1 MLLKIKIK
9 DRLLQAFL
17 ILSAFYSKMPSF
29 CFYIPRVSTVT
40 SVSDV
45 IRVFNTIGV
54 VTRVDFTPLGKKPG
68 FKENIF
74 ADVKSAFVHVAE
86 LFTHGLEVVNMI
98 QTGRSYK
105 IYPYSTDEYWTFAK
119 AQNQVQDTM
128 MNNAQ
133 IVQNC
138 RYLEKKVEQQ
148 ARKLEEQGA
157 QLEEQ
162 AADISSLSEKLS
174 SVQEVVYQL
183 LGGLFC
189 QKSQVQIMSD
199 HIDFLYPVDSST
211 SSRSRFGEPDD
222 SKWTIWPTTRQGDD
236 CERRIADLEH
246 DLDAAINAINQ
257 HAGKGKSQ
265 DEKIRELEQQVKD
278 LTFEPVFTPFDSKGP
293 MTIGELDEEEARSFV
308 PVPMEQLIEQH
319 NYNKSRSSSIS
330 THSSMPGLIC
340 SHDESYIS
348 SDDSSIP
355 DLETITE
362 DEAEE
367 LACFKTRGELNRLYN
382 ISRQQDDVSDSDL
395 EAGF

>member
-1 MLLKIKIK
+1 
-9 DRLLQAFL
+9 
-17 ILSAFYSKMPSF
+17 MPSF
-29 CFYIPRVSTVT
+29 CFYIPHVSAVT

-54 VTRVDFTPLGKKPG
+54 VSRVDFAPLGKKPG
-68 FKENIF
+68 FKENVF

-86 LFTHGLEVVNMI
+86 LFTHGLEVVDMI

-119 AQNQVQDTM
+119 AQTQIQDTM

-148 ARKLEEQGA
+148 AA

-162 AADISSLSEKLS
+162 ASQIEDQAADIRALTEKLS
-174 SVQEVVYQL
+174 GVHTVLYQL
-183 LGGLFC
+183 VGGLYC
-189 QKSQVQIMSD
+189 QKSQSQTMND
-199 HIDFLYPVDSST
+199 QLEFLFPE
-211 SSRSRFGEPDD
+211 SSRSRFEEPDD
-222 SKWTIWPTTRQGDD
+222 SKWDIWPTTRQGDD

-257 HAGKGKSQ
+257 HAGKGRSQ

-293 MTIGELDEEEARSFV
+293 MTIGELDEEEEARSFV

-319 NYNKSRSSSIS
+319 NYNKSRTSSIS
-330 THSSMPGLIC
+330 THSSMPGLVR
-340 SHDESYIS
+340 DYEYDNS

-362 DEAEE
+362 DEAEQ

-382 ISRQQDDVSDSDL
+382 ISRQQDDDSVSDL